1 MEQGSLWLGALVES
15 SADAIVSKDL
25 DGVILSWNS
34 SAEKLFGYSAEE
46 IVGTPFAV
54 LIPPDRQL
62 EELEILERVR
72 RGERVEAFETV
83 RLCKDGRQVE
93 IVATIFPVKDEAG
106 RVIGASKTSDKPSQ
120 ADALINTTTSNLPE
134 EVRRLTSGK
143 GADLVLDAVGGP
155 MFEPALKSLRYGGR
169 QIAISS
175 TKHRTVSFDLVDFYH
190 NLSRLMGVDSMKLTG
205 AEIANIMNE
214 LRAGFQAGHLQAPAV
229 TTWPFESAIEAYE
242 AVEKGGATTKQIL
255 IPSTR

>member
-1 MEQGSLWLGALVES
+1 MSDTAKATSGAVAPAVRKSSTQPVEMEQGSLWLGALVES

-106 RVIGASKTSDKPSQ
+106 RVIGASKIARDIT
-120 ADALINTTTSNLPE
+120 
-134 EVRRLTSGK
+134 
-143 GADLVLDAVGGP
+143 
-155 MFEPALKSLRYGGR
+155 GR
-169 QIAISS
+169 KQ
-175 TKHRTVSFDLVDFYH
+175 L
-190 NLSRLMGVDSMKLTG
+190 
-205 AEIANIMNE
+205 
-214 LRAGFQAGHLQAPAV
+214 
-229 TTWPFESAIEAYE
+229 
-242 AVEKGGATTKQIL
+242 GATQGLLAGVVRESNDANASNMLDGIT
-255 IPSTR
+255 TA